1 MEEKENVYGEFNG
14 TEQGMKEVGGDGT
27 GRAPEKEKSSAVPMK
42 FKDVDA
48 LARAYN
54 SLQAE
59 FTRRSQR
66 LKELEKLVENPKAEE
81 EQDEGLP
88 TAAEKLRKTAKSV
101 KAEGEKFDRFVS
113 ELEGGVRLDSE
124 NSEAGPTET
133 VPENTSGA
141 HFEEQAFVEGDEKPF
156 SAGNTM
162 PVATSREREE
172 LSAEELYQRASR
184 DESVRLKIIGEYL
197 ASVGKTGAPLTRGGG
212 SVTLTPPM
220 KAKSIEDAGSMAL
233 RWMQKAKQ

>member
-1 MEEKENVYGEFNG
+1 MKIKENVCEELFG
-14 TEQGMKEVGGDGT
+14 TEQGMKECGDGEKES
-27 GRAPEKEKSSAVPMK
+27 RAPEKEMRSAVPEK

-66 LKELEKLVENPKAEE
+66 LKELERMVENSGLKGEE
-81 EQDEGLP
+81 TLMP
-88 TAAEKLRKTAKSV
+88 SAAEKLRKTAEAV
-101 KAEGEKFDRFVS
+101 KAEEREFNRFVS
-113 ELEGGVRLDSE
+113 ELEGGVRPESE
-124 NSEAGPTET
+124 IENKQEPNDET
-133 VPENTSGA
+133 PNEEIGA
-141 HFEEQAFVEGDEKPF
+141 RFEEQALEESDTTPF
-156 SAGNTM
+156 SAED
-162 PVATSREREE
+162 ATSVASGRERDE

-197 ASVGKTGAPLTRGGG
+197 ASVGKAGAPLTKKGGN
-212 SVTLTPPM
+212 SAITPPM

-233 RWMQKAKQ
+233 RWIRNGK